1 MSYNCSL
8 HHVSHYLHLSLCI
21 SGVQL
26 ALAEAQSQLPHT
38 ARAGVNGI
46 ILKDEDEVLTGAE
59 QRRAIEDLLVT
70 ILIH

>member
-1 MSYNCSL
+1 M
-8 HHVSHYLHLSLCI
+8 
-21 SGVQL
+21 
-26 ALAEAQSQLPHT
+26 ALAEAQSQLPHS
-38 ARAGVNGI
+38 ARAGVTQG